1 VTRRP
6 SRLDSANR
14 SFFALVAGA
23 LVPYALLGVLG
34 CGVLS
39 LASYRLATDGW
50 GGLDRGGE
58 DLRPAVM
65 FFGLVRWGSW
75 R

>member
-14 SFFALVAGA
+14 SFFALMAGT
-23 LVPYALLGVLG
+23 LLPYALLGVLG

-39 LASYRLATDGW
+39 MAGYRLAADGW

-58 DLRPAVM
+58 DLRPAVA
-65 FFGLVRWGSW
+65 FFGLVTAGTA
-75 R
+75 